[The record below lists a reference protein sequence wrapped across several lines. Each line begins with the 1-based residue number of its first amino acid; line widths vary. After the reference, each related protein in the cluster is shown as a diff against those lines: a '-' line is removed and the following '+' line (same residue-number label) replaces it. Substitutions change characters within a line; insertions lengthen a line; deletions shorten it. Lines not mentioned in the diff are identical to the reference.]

1 MRVGK
6 KVGFNKFIA
15 CLTLLMGMAPLS
27 SFTEKEES
35 SATERA
41 VAFFLRRLEFL
52 FSFGGIRHFK
62 AKYADRWEPRYVI
75 YKRAMELPRLGI
87 ALTKIAELKPQ
98 GARLALIRSALAT
111 EPATPETGRP
121 TSQPTIGFTHPGP
134 TAQAYVPG
142 GGVNRPVIRSVNR
155 PVNLEDWRRA

>member
-1 MRVGK
+1 VIDPPGLALENFDVTGQWRARDNGVPINAASQLFDGSSID
-6 KVGFNKFIA
+6 GPA
-15 CLTLLMGMAPLS
+15 GLRTALMDRADVMLS

-87 ALTKIAELKPQ
+87 ALTKIAGGPTSGTLTP
-98 GARLALIRSALAT
+98 RSAAARSLT
-111 EPATPETGRP
+111 IRRPSETSTVAR
-121 TSQPTIGFTHPGP
+121 
-134 TAQAYVPG
+134 
-142 GGVNRPVIRSVNR
+142 
-155 PVNLEDWRRA
+155 